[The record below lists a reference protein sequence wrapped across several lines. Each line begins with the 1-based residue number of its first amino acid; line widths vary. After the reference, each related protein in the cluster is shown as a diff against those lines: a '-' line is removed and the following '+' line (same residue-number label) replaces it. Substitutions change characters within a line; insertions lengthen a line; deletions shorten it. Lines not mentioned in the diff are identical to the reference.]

1 MTDRVFSVNPSSPVA
16 DALDELIQRNVSG
29 LPVLDERGHIVGV
42 VSEKDMLQLFYED
55 RATVSE
61 IMTREPVAVAVDEPL
76 HEIIDIMM
84 TNDFRRVLVHD
95 GTGKLVGLV
104 SRRDVMPAVLE
115 ALRARRAP
123 R

>member
-61 IMTREPVAVAVDEPL
+61 IMTRDPVAVAVDEPL

-95 GTGKLVGLV
+95 GTGKDCSSDR
-104 SRRDVMPAVLE
+104 SR
-115 ALRARRAP
+115 
-123 R
+123 